1 MFGRGLRSPMHAN
14 MYNGRVPSSS
24 GGIEVVFRFGMSCPL
39 PGSEIVAMEIHSSG
53 GEEQIRRL
61 IAGHDLPPSS

>member
-1 MFGRGLRSPMHAN
+1 MHAN

-61 IAGHDLPPSS
+61 IAGHDLPPFC